1 MTYTMTVTEAGS
13 RLPRERMSR
22 LGRTIALVLAAE
34 SVRAYLGKDWYVQI
48 LDENGAL
55 RVNYDCIDGEQ
66 TYNTL

>member
-1 MTYTMTVTEAGS
+1 
-13 RLPRERMSR
+13 MSR
-22 LGRTIALVLAAE
+22 LTRISAIMAACE